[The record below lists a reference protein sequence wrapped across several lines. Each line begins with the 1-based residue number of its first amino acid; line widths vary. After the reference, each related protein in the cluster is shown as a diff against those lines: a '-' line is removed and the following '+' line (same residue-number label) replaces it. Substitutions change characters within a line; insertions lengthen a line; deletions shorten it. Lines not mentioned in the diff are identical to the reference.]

1 MSMASDPTIPVA
13 GADAAAPAPR
23 SGAGDAAPTAEE
35 YRTVAILVCGLILK
49 VGLVATLVGLLA
61 RGCRAGWRRLRRG
74 GRR

>member
-1 MSMASDPTIPVA
+1 MGTHLVA
-13 GADAAAPAPR
+13 PGARP
-23 SGAGDAAPTAEE
+23 GDGKAAPTMEE
-35 YRTVAILVCGLILK
+35 YRTVAILAFGLLIK